1 MEKYDFILFI
11 YTYKIPIMK
20 KIKTKEKVS
29 VALSEE
35 IREYLKNNI
44 ENCSKYIEYLIY
56 EDLIKNKV
64 IEKKEYYSYEKNL

>member
-1 MEKYDFILFI
+1 
-11 YTYKIPIMK
+11 MK

-44 ENCSKYIEYLIY
+44 INQSKYIEYLIY
-56 EDLIKNKV
+56 EDLIKHNA
-64 IEKKEYYSYEKNL
+64 IEKKEYYDYEKDM